1 MPTSLVEGNSLL
13 AIDIGAVNTRAA
25 YFDVVEGGYRFIALG
40 QSPTT
45 TGAVVRNIMIGVQL
59 AIENLQTLLG
69 KPLMDDE
76 GRLLIPSQPDGS
88 GVDSMLTTLSV
99 GPAIKTL
106 LVGLLPEVSLKS
118 VENLAQTTYTRVVD
132 TISLSDRRLPDEQ
145 VDAIV
150 RYSPELVLIAG
161 GVDGGASNSI
171 QKVLEIIGLAA
182 YLLPETKRPA
192 VLFAGNKAL
201 AKEVRNSLN
210 NIAATVQVCSNLRP
224 TLEIEDLA
232 PAQRELA
239 DLVVKLRQK
248 QMGELEEAYTL
259 SGGIMLPSSYAQ
271 GRMVR
276 FLSSYFGS
284 GKGVLSLDV
293 GASAI
298 SMGASFSGDL
308 HLKVY
313 PQLGLGEALANL
325 TKYTSLDEIARWL
338 ALDLKTEMIRDY
350 LAQKALYPA
359 YIPAAVEELAIEQAL
374 VRQNLQL
381 ATRWML
387 PRLPARWRPR
397 HGLLPSFEPILASG
411 AAITN
416 APTLGQK
423 LLMLLDGLQPA
434 GITTF
439 AIDQNN
445 LLAMLGAAVEVN
457 NILPVQVLDSGALSY
472 LATVITP
479 VTQAKYGTPIV
490 QLKLVRENGEEITS
504 EVKMGSL
511 KVLPLESGQ
520 TARLQ
525 LRPML
530 RADVGLGPGRAG
542 EVDVIGS
549 ALGVVI
555 DARGRPLQLPAEPAK
570 RRELAQKWLSTL
582 GG

>member
-45 TGAVVRNIMIGVQL
+45 TGAAVRNIMIGVQL

-69 KPLMDDE
+69 KDLMDED
-76 GRLLIPSQPDGS
+76 GRLLIPSRPEGT

-106 LVGLLPEVSLKS
+106 LVGLLPEISFKS
-118 VENLAQTTYTRVVD
+118 IENLALTTYTRVVD
-132 TISLSDRRLPDEQ
+132 TINLSDRRLPDEQ

-161 GVDGGASNSI
+161 GVDGGATHAT
-171 QKVLEIIGLAA
+171 QKALEIIGLAA

-192 VLFAGNKAL
+192 VLYAGNQAL
-201 AKEVRNSLN
+201 AQEVRNSLN
-210 NIAATVQVCSNLRP
+210 NIASAVRICPNLRP
-224 TLEIEDLA
+224 AQEIEDLA
-232 PAQRELA
+232 PAQSELA
-239 DLVVKLRQK
+239 SLVVKLRQK
-248 QMGELEEAYTL
+248 QMSELEEAYTL

-298 SMGASFSGDL
+298 SLGASFSGDL

-313 PQLGLGEALANL
+313 PQLGLGEALGGLN
-325 TKYTSLDEIARWL
+325 KYTSPEEIARWL
-338 ALDLKTEMIRDY
+338 ALDLKTEVVRDY

-359 YIPAAVEELAIEQAL
+359 YIPAAVEELAIEQAI

-381 ATRWML
+381 AIRWML

-397 HGLLPSFEPILASG
+397 NGLLPAFEPILASG

-423 LLMLLDGLQPA
+423 LLMLLDGLQPT

-457 NILPVQVLDSGALSY
+457 HILPVQVLDSGALSY

-479 VTQAKYGTPIV
+479 VTKAKYGTSILQV
-490 QLKLVRENGEEITS
+490 KLIQENGAETTS
-504 EVKMGSL
+504 EIKMGSL

-525 LRPML
+525 LRPL
-530 RADVGLGPGRAG
+530 QRADVGLGSGRAG

-549 ALGVVI
+549 AMGVVI
-555 DARGRPLQLPAEPAK
+555 DARGRPLQLPPEPAK